1 MIFYFRNTLFFF
13 LLLIDLNKAGAL
25 AQLAVRSTSQE
36 EVKANIARG
45 MSLLAPSITLNTL
58 VETLLISIGSLSGVK
73 RLEML
78 CSFACLGVVVNYFVF
93 ITFYPAC
100 LSLILEV
107 IFINYLIINY

>member
-1 MIFYFRNTLFFF
+1 M
-13 LLLIDLNKAGAL
+13 IDLNKAGAL
-25 AQLAVRSTSQE
+25 AQLAVRSTSKE
-36 EVKANIARG
+36 EIRANISRG
-45 MSLLAPSITLNTL
+45 MSLLGPSITLDTL

-93 ITFYPAC
+93 ITFYPAW

-107 IFINYLIINY
+107 IIFHLLYINKLFIYYQLFFKT